1 MPWSRPA
8 RPPRPAA
15 DVMIRRLFFLILAV
29 IAGYVWLR
37 RLWAKPAAPVRRTAR
52 PGGER
57 AEDKAMVRDR
67 VCNTFLPRSRAIRLT
82 VGEQEHFF
90 CSEPCRRKFLAAQRD
105 AAGESVSRA
114 ADNVP
119 DASH

>member
-1 MPWSRPA
+1 
-8 RPPRPAA
+8 
-15 DVMIRRLFFLILAV
+15 MIRRLLFLILAA

-37 RLWAKPAAPVRRTAR
+37 RLWARHAAPARRSAR
-52 PGGER
+52 PAGGV
-57 AEDKAMVRDR
+57 AENNAMVRDR

-90 CSEPCRRKFLAAQRD
+90 CSEPCRRKFLAAQRKP
-105 AAGESVSRA
+105 AGESVSPA

-119 DASH
+119 DATH